1 MRKRTLGMI
10 GAVVLLAGGP
20 AVAGA
25 QMKIDWGVTGGV
37 NFAKVVGGDASGSS
51 NLTTFMAGLSAIFP
65 VNPKFAIQPEALYSR
80 KGSAGSAEGI
90 TGKLTLSYLDFPVLL
105 KFIFPTMSTTSTA
118 RPALYFGP
126 SIGVRLTCDAEA
138 TSGGTTISSSC
149 KDAGLDTKTLDLGLV
164 GGGGIDFGNLGVFAR
179 YMRGLTTIE
188 NSSDVKNSVIT
199 VGARWSFNG
208 WK

>member
-1 MRKRTLGMI
+1 MI

-25 QMKIDWGVTGGV
+25 QMKIDWGVTGGI
-37 NFAKVVGGDASGSS
+37 NFAKAVGGDAEGSS

-80 KGSAGSAEGI
+80 KGTAGSAEGF
-90 TGKLTLSYLDFPVLL
+90 TGKVTISYLDFPVLL

-126 SIGVRLTCDAEA
+126 SVGVRLTCDGEA
-138 TSGGTTISSSC
+138 TSGGVTISESC
-149 KDAGLDTKTLDLGLV
+149 KDAGFDTKTLDWGLV
-164 GGGGIDFGNLGVFAR
+164 GGAGVDFGNFNIFAR
-179 YMRGLTTIE
+179 YMRGLTTVD
-188 NSSDVKNSVIT
+188 NSSDPFDEKNSVIT